1 MNKVGFY
8 QGCCFQGQDAHMFDT
23 MKKTFSI
30 LDIDVVLLEETTCC
44 GGNTIE
50 EESRKL
56 SYAINARNIALAER
70 RGLDLLVSCN
80 TCYMVI
86 AKTKLALDSDDKL
99 REEINDLL
107 KEEGLEYTGKTK
119 IWHIVN
125 FLRDFVGIEKI
136 KSKVKRPLNHLRI
149 ASYYGCHILYPKEV
163 AIDDSNNPK
172 SLEAILEALG
182 VEVVNDYEERDTCC
196 GYHAF
201 YTDKT
206 IALKK
211 VDRIL
216 VNAKL
221 KGVDAIAT
229 PCPLCFK
236 AFDIYQLQL
245 ENMPELPAIYLPE
258 LMAYAFGL
266 SKEESGL
273 SHHLVELRK

>member
-1 MNKVGFY
+1 MDKVGFY
-8 QGCCFQGQDAHMFDT
+8 QGCCFQGQDAHMFET
-23 MKKTFSI
+23 MKKTFGI
-30 LDIDVVLLEETTCC
+30 LGIDVELLEETTCC

-50 EESRKL
+50 EESREL

-86 AKTKLALDSDDKL
+86 AKAKLAIDSDSELKG
-99 REEINDLL
+99 RINELL
-107 KEEGLEYTGKTK
+107 KEEGLEYTGRVK
-119 IWHIVN
+119 IWHIVD
-125 FLRDFVGIEKI
+125 FLRDEVGIEKI
-136 KSKVKRPLNHLRI
+136 RKKVKNPLKHIRV
-149 ASYYGCHILYPKEV
+149 ASYYGCHILYPKEI

-182 VEVVNDYEERDTCC
+182 VEVVRDYGERDTCC

-206 IALKK
+206 ISLKK
-211 VDRIL
+211 VNRIL
-216 VNAKL
+216 SSAKS
-221 KGVDAIAT
+221 KGVDAVVT

-245 ENMPELPAIYLPE
+245 EEMPGLPVLYLPE

-266 SKEESGL
+266 SRDESGI
-273 SHHLVELRK
+273 SHHLVEFKK